1 MFEKIKKGLDDAYQ
15 TVKAGTSKATW
26 KAEEK
31 TKLTRLNMKIT
42 SLKRDMDAVMA
53 QLGNRI
59 YTLRAEQGLDNVF
72 QDETIT
78 GIFEE
83 ADKFQEELVKLQE
96 ETKRIKEEYEARLQA
111 AEAEAA
117 KAAEAK
123 KEREKEEQKEEEE
136 SLGVGKE

>member
-1 MFEKIKKGLDDAYQ
+1 MFEKIKRSLDDAYQ
-15 TVKAGTSKATW
+15 TVKSGTSKATW

-59 YTLRAEQGLDNVF
+59 YTLREQQGLDNVF

-83 ADKFQEELVKLQE
+83 ADKFQGEVAKLQE
-96 ETKRIKEEYEARLQA
+96 EMKRISEEYEGRLQA
-111 AEAEAA
+111 AEAETA
-117 KAAEAK
+117 KAAEEK
-123 KEREKEEQKEEEE
+123 KEQKKEEE
-136 SLGVGKE
+136 SLGVGKD

>member
-1 MFEKIKKGLDDAYQ
+1 MFEKLKKSMDDAYQ
-15 TVKAGTSKATW
+15 TLKSGTSKATW

-72 QDETIT
+72 QDDTIN
-78 GIFEE
+78 GIFQE
-83 ADKFQEELVKLQE
+83 ADKFHEEMIKLKE
-96 ETKRIKEEYEARLQA
+96 ETKRITEEYEARFQA

-117 KAAEAK
+117 KAAEEK
-123 KEREKEEQKEEEE
+123 REQQ
-136 SLGVGKE
+136 SQSVGKE

>member
-15 TVKAGTSKATW
+15 TLKSGTSKATW

-31 TKLTRLNMKIT
+31 TKLTRVNMKIT

-59 YTLRAEQGLDNVF
+59 YTLREEQGLDNVF
-72 QDETIT
+72 QDQTII
-78 GIFEE
+78 GIFQE
-83 ADKFQEELVKLQE
+83 ADKFHGEVIKLQE
-96 ETKRIKEEYEARLQA
+96 EMKRISEEYEARFQA

-117 KAAEAK
+117 KVAEEK
-123 KEREKEEQKEEEE
+123 KEEE

>member
-1 MFEKIKKGLDDAYQ
+1 MFEKVKKGLDDAYQ
-15 TVKAGTSKATW
+15 TLKAGTSKATW

-59 YTLRAEQGLDNVF
+59 FTLRAEQGLDNAF
-72 QDETIT
+72 QDETIN
-78 GIFEE
+78 GIFQE
-83 ADKFQEELVKLQE
+83 ADKFHEEVIKLQE
-96 ETKRIKEEYEARLQA
+96 EMKRISEEYEGRRQA

-117 KAAEAK
+117 KAAEEK
-123 KEREKEEQKEEEE
+123 KEEKKEEE
-136 SLGVGKE
+136 SLGVGKD

>member
-15 TVKAGTSKATW
+15 TLKSGTSKATW

-72 QDETIT
+72 QDQTII
-78 GIFEE
+78 GISQE
-83 ADKFQEELVKLQE
+83 ADKFHEEVIKLQE
-96 ETKRIKEEYEARLQA
+96 EMKRISEEYEARFQA

-117 KAAEAK
+117 KAAEEK
-123 KEREKEEQKEEEE
+123 KEEE